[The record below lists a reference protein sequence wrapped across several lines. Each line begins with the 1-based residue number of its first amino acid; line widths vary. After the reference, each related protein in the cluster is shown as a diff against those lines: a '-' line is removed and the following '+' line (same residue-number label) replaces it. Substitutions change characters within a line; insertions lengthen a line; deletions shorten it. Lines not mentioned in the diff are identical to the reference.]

1 MNKLRAAAYCRVST
15 DRAEQSGSL
24 ASQRSFFDD
33 YIRNSDSMTLVGVFY
48 DEGTSGTTTLNRYGF
63 NKMISLA
70 VSGGIDI
77 ILTKEVSRFAR
88 NTVDTL
94 NITRMLRAKGVG
106 IIFINDNIDTRD
118 SDGELRLSIMA
129 TIAQEES
136 RKISE
141 RVKWGQ
147 QRKMEQGVVFGRSC
161 LGYDVKDG
169 KITVNADSAEIVKRI
184 FTEYTVLLK
193 GAESIADELNAE
205 QIRTVNGGR
214 WSGAFIRKVLRNVK
228 YVGDLEQKK
237 TCTPDFLTH
246 KKRLNSSEH
255 IYIRNH
261 HEPIISR
268 ELWEQTQ
275 AEISRRKPTD
285 TSRHSDRYVFSGKV
299 YCGVCGSVMVSR
311 VKTLKNGKIYHA
323 LRCSGRIG
331 GKSCNNETLNVTAL
345 KACVKRI
352 FTDIPIDKT
361 AVINAVIKGLS
372 RTDKPDIPALRRKIE
387 TLNAKKRRAVDLMLD
402 GLITQQEL
410 IEQKSY
416 YDSII
421 EKLSQEISS
430 DRSIFETDKIRKNAE
445 KFLDFTSDPI
455 WLLVIRADY
464 IHGTLTVY
472 LNGIEKGF
480 TACFTATGRGGQ
492 LPCHHGKYSEVARD
506 HSGNDAGTEELSHLE
521 MIGSIVSQ
529 LTTGE
534 GAKSFDRYGVGA
546 YYMDHANA
554 VYPSNA
560 GGVPFTAAYIQSKA
574 DPLADIHEDL
584 AAEQKARATYDNIL
598 RVCDDP
604 DVSNVIKF
612 LREREVVHFQRFGE
626 VLDILQSQIK

>member
-1 MNKLRAAAYCRVST
+1 MHQLWVLRMQTMNKLRAAAYCRVST

-94 NITRMLRAKGVG
+94 NITRMLRSKGVG

-193 GAESIADELNAE
+193 GAESIADGLNAE

-246 KKRLNSSEH
+246 KKRLNRSEH

-275 AEISRRKPTD
+275 AEICRRKPTD

-331 GKSCNNETLNVTAL
+331 GKSCNNETLNVIAL

-387 TLNAKKRRAVDLMLD
+387 TLNAKKRRTVDLMLD

-430 DRSIFETDKIRKNAE
+430 DRSVFETDKIRKNAE
-445 KFLDFTSDPI
+445 RFLDFTSDPI

-472 LNGIEKGF
+472 LKGIEKGF
-480 TACFTATGRGGQ
+480 TTCFTATGRGDS
-492 LPCHHGKYSEVARD
+492 YRVIT
-506 HSGNDAGTEELSHLE
+506 GNTVRSQGIIPGT
-521 MIGSIVSQ
+521 MQVQ
-529 LTTGE
+529 
-534 GAKSFDRYGVGA
+534 K
-546 YYMDHANA
+546 N
-554 VYPSNA
+554 YP
-560 GGVPFTAAYIQSKA
+560 
-574 DPLADIHEDL
+574 
-584 AAEQKARATYDNIL
+584 IL
-598 RVCDDP
+598 
-604 DVSNVIKF
+604 K
-612 LREREVVHFQRFGE
+612 
-626 VLDILQSQIK
+626 

>member
-94 NITRMLRAKGVG
+94 NITRMLRSKGVG

-169 KITVNADSAEIVKRI
+169 KITVNADSAKIVKRI
-184 FTEYTVLLK
+184 FTEYAVLLK
-193 GAESIADELNAE
+193 GAESIADGLNAE

-261 HEPIISR
+261 HEPIIAVGADPSR
-268 ELWEQTQ
+268 DKPEKAYGHKPPQRPIRLQ
-275 AEISRRKPTD
+275 RK
-285 TSRHSDRYVFSGKV
+285 G
-299 YCGVCGSVMVSR
+299 
-311 VKTLKNGKIYHA
+311 I
-323 LRCSGRIG
+323 LRCMRQCDG
-331 GKSCNNETLNVTAL
+331 
-345 KACVKRI
+345 
-352 FTDIPIDKT
+352 IPC
-361 AVINAVIKGLS
+361 
-372 RTDKPDIPALRRKIE
+372 
-387 TLNAKKRRAVDLMLD
+387 
-402 GLITQQEL
+402 
-410 IEQKSY
+410 
-416 YDSII
+416 
-421 EKLSQEISS
+421 
-430 DRSIFETDKIRKNAE
+430 KNAE
-445 KFLDFTSDPI
+445 KRQDIPRPA
-455 WLLVIRADY
+455 LL
-464 IHGTLTVY
+464 
-472 LNGIEKGF
+472 
-480 TACFTATGRGGQ
+480 
-492 LPCHHGKYSEVARD
+492 
-506 HSGNDAGTEELSHLE
+506 
-521 MIGSIVSQ
+521 
-529 LTTGE
+529 GE
-534 GAKSFDRYGVGA
+534 NRRK
-546 YYMDHANA
+546 
-554 VYPSNA
+554 
-560 GGVPFTAAYIQSKA
+560 
-574 DPLADIHEDL
+574 
-584 AAEQKARATYDNIL
+584 
-598 RVCDDP
+598 
-604 DVSNVIKF
+604 
-612 LREREVVHFQRFGE
+612 
-626 VLDILQSQIK
+626 ILQQRNA